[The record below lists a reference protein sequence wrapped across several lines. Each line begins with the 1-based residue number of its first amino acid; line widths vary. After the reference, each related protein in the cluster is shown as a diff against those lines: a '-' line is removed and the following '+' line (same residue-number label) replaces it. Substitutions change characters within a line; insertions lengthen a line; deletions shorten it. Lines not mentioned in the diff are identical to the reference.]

1 MPASAASTRLQSTSL
16 GEHHSPRPPCLSSRL
31 ISFNMKSTLSIK
43 HICGFTETS
52 GYIWRDTN
60 YALETHWMEQRD
72 QHQSSC
78 SSSITCCC
86 THLQDV
92 HSYKMYIAVQQ
103 ANQTQTF
110 IRNQNEPQAPER
122 AWQRPRREGWR
133 IICGKGCDQ
142 SATNNLKLFCIQQNV
157 L

>member
-1 MPASAASTRLQSTSL
+1 VARTNAMPASAASTPSKARLQSTSF

-31 ISFNMKSTLSIK
+31 ICFNMKSTLSIK

-52 GYIWRDTN
+52 GNIWMHTN

-92 HSYKMYIAVQQ
+92 HSCAASQPNLHQKS
-103 ANQTQTF
+103 
-110 IRNQNEPQAPER
+110 NEPQAPER

-142 SATNNLKLFCIQQNV
+142 SATNNLKLICI
-157 L
+157 